1 MFRSVLASR
10 RSEGQQGWD
19 RGSFAFLASET
30 RMGLT
35 LAPLQR
41 GVRIEDRRI
50 AIVCE
55 SELFPEHH

>member
-1 MFRSVLASR
+1 
-10 RSEGQQGWD
+10 
-19 RGSFAFLASET
+19 
-30 RMGLT
+30 MGLT

-50 AIVCE
+50 AIVYE